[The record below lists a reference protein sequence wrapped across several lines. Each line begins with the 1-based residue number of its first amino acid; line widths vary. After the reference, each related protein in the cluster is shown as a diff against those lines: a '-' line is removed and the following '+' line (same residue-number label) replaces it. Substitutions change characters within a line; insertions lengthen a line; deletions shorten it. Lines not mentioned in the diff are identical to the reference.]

1 MRFAPICP
9 RKKTLIAL
17 SVAAFVSGCSEG
29 ENKVNTATENH
40 EQEQHQE
47 EAISRFVI
55 SESGSNNIYVL
66 NTSNFETLG
75 QFTLINSPS
84 GLKTSPNGRYALAL
98 QRSQNVVEI
107 IDGGVYAEA
116 HGDHFHL
123 HAEEPSLLTD
133 TYTSAAPT
141 HYDMAEHQTA
151 LFFDGNT
158 DAGLNAELKVLDD
171 ASIATASH
179 IASYSFSYAMHST
192 AQIFGEHVFTGVKED
207 PAAAGLPNQIA
218 TLELHGD
225 HFHGPTIANVTCP
238 SLHGSAQSN
247 SQVAFACTDGVVLI
261 DSPASDPQYT
271 KIANPASLEEGSR
284 FGKVLGFKDAD
295 KLLFISHTLQAFQL
309 EQGVLEEIVWK
320 EDASEGYLTYA
331 NTGSK
336 FVVLSTTGQLKAFDP
351 ANDFAQTTNVQLW
364 ETVPTLADGERF
376 RISYDQRSKHVFVTD
391 PTNNVVYEVAL
402 EGQSAVTSH
411 QLSFTPGLITWTGT
425 TEEEHH
431 H

>member
-1 MRFAPICP
+1 MLFAPICP

-17 SVAAFVSGCSEG
+17 SVAALVTGCSEG
-29 ENKVNTATENH
+29 ENSVETATQNH
-40 EQEQHQE
+40 QQDLHQE
-47 EAISRFVI
+47 ETASRFVI
-55 SESGSNNIYVL
+55 NESGSNTVYVL
-66 NTSNFETLG
+66 NASNFETLD
-75 QFTLINSPS
+75 QFALLNAPS
-84 GLKTSPNGRYALAL
+84 GLKTSPDGRYALAL

-151 LFFDGNT
+151 LFFDGNS
-158 DAGLNAELKVLDD
+158 DAGLNAEIKVLDD

-179 IASYSFSYAMHST
+179 IASYSFNYAMHST

-207 PAAAGLPNQIA
+207 PTATGLPNQIA
-218 TLELHGD
+218 ALELHGD
-225 HFHGPTIANVTCP
+225 HFHGPTIANVSCP

-261 DSPASDPQYT
+261 DNPAAEPQYT
-271 KIANPASLEEGSR
+271 KLANPTSLEEGSR

-295 KLLFISHTLQAFQL
+295 KLLFISRSLQAFQL
-309 EQGVLEEIVWK
+309 NQGVLEEIVWK
-320 EDASEGYLTYA
+320 EDGSEGYLTYA
-331 NTGSK
+331 NTGSA
-336 FVVLSTTGQLKAFDP
+336 FVVLSTTGKLKAFDP
-351 ANDFAQTTNVQLW
+351 ANDFTQIADVQLW
-364 ETVPTLADGERF
+364 QTVPALADGERF
-376 RISYDQRSKHVFVTD
+376 RISHDKRSQHVFVTD
-391 PTNNVVYEVAL
+391 PTNNVVFEVDFAN
-402 EGQSAVTSH
+402 QPTVKSH

-425 TEEEHH
+425 TEQEHH